1 MSSEATQ
8 SIAARAKRIS
18 ADHLQTQLEAEHLGR
33 HVAIE
38 PDSGEFFLG
47 DSFGEAV
54 SAARDAHP
62 NRISFVIRIGHQAA
76 IHLGGVAP

>member
-1 MSSEATQ
+1 MTSEETQ
-8 SIAARAKRIS
+8 SIAERAKRIY
-18 ADHLQTQLEAEHLGR
+18 ADRLQTQLEAEHLDR

-54 SAARDAHP
+54 RAARDAHP
-62 NRISFVIRIGHQAA
+62 NRISFVIRIGHEAA
-76 IHLGGVAP
+76 VHLGGVAS